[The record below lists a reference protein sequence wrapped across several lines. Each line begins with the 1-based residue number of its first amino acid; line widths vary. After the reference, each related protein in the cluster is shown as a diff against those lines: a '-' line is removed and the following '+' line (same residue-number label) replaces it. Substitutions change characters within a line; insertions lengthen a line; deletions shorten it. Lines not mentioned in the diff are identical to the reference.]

1 MQDGGREKRRG
12 GGDQGRGEGRTRK
25 GKPSSACKEGI
36 LDDGVIKLL
45 TGGYT
50 VNFLHAAYKS
60 VVPYAL
66 LTHSWVQMGA
76 FLASK
81 LRGET

>member
-1 MQDGGREKRRG
+1 MQDRRREKTG

-25 GKPSSACKEGI
+25 GKPTSACKEGI

-45 TGGYT
+45 TWGYT
-50 VNFLHAAYKS
+50 VNFLHASYKS
-60 VVPYAL
+60 VVPSTL
-66 LTHSWVQMGA
+66 LTHICVQVGA

-81 LRGET
+81 LRRET